1 MKVYIA
7 GKITGCKGYKAKFS
21 AAAKKLTD
29 KGHSVLNPAA
39 LPEGMRPGDYMQ
51 LCTQM
56 LFAADAVAF
65 LPDWEH
71 SRGARIEYEL
81 SLYIGKLIMLLEE

>member
-7 GKITGCKGYKAKFS
+7 GKITGNKGYREKFR

-29 KGHSVLNPAA
+29 QGYSVLNPAA
-39 LPEGMRPGDYMQ
+39 LPEGMSPQDYMQ

-56 LFAADAVAF
+56 LFAADMVAF
-65 LPDWEH
+65 LPDWVT
-71 SRGARIEYEL
+71 SKGASIEYQL
-81 SLYIGKLIMLLEE
+81 RIYIGKPILMLWA